1 MKFDPPSLLIEA
13 IMSVFKVGVAT
24 FSSNTTIL
32 DVVGTDEAV
41 NALETIVVDN
51 VVAGAEAV
59 IKPNQSLPASLSTP
73 VLVPG

>member
-32 DVVGTDEAV
+32 DVVGTAEAV
-41 NALETIVVDN
+41 KAVDTIVVD
-51 VVAGAEAV
+51 VVEAV
-59 IKPNQSLPASLSTP
+59 AEPVISTNP
-73 VLVPG
+73 SSPFV

>member
-1 MKFDPPSLLIEA
+1 
-13 IMSVFKVGVAT
+13 MSVFKVGVAT

-59 IKPNQSLPASLSTP
+59 IKTNPSLPASLSTP

>member
-1 MKFDPPSLLIEA
+1 
-13 IMSVFKVGVAT
+13 MSVFKVGVAT

-51 VVAGAEAV
+51 VVAGAEEV
-59 IKPNQSLPASLSTP
+59 IITNPSLPASLSTP